1 MSQAKPILY
10 SYYRSSCT
18 YRVRIA
24 LNLKNIAYDCR
35 IVNILKGEQ
44 FSDDLKKLNPK
55 REVPVLVIGDKIL
68 AQSLPI
74 IEYVDETIPS
84 GLKLLPSDSYRR
96 YQTRMISEIICSG
109 IQPLQNTSVMNK
121 IGETKAEWAAHF
133 ISVGFDAL
141 ELALKET
148 SGKYCVGDELSLA
161 DCCIVPQVYNARR
174 FKVDLAKYPLIAK
187 IDKELNEIEAFK
199 NAHPSAQ
206 IDCPESE
213 KAAPQPSH

>member
-1 MSQAKPILY
+1 
-10 SYYRSSCT
+10 
-18 YRVRIA
+18 
-24 LNLKNIAYDCR
+24 
-35 IVNILKGEQ
+35 
-44 FSDDLKKLNPK
+44 
-55 REVPVLVIGDKIL
+55 
-68 AQSLPI
+68 
-74 IEYVDETIPS
+74 
-84 GLKLLPSDSYRR
+84 
-96 YQTRMISEIICSG
+96 
-109 IQPLQNTSVMNK
+109 
-121 IGETKAEWAAHF
+121 
-133 ISVGFDAL
+133 L

-199 NAHPSAQ
+199 NAHPNAQ